1 MRHPLI
7 ARTRIHEHTKRKYRE
22 VEGHSLRET
31 WTQEHGV
38 WSVLF
43 LWSAYFTTFFYN
55 FMKKIR
61 LKFTTN
67 VQSHYT
73 EYLGQ
78 VYRQNFSWFSSA
90 RIALSMSKYLLRSS
104 SSTVTSIVRVCVT
117 SIIRIISSEE
127 LYVRQHAQCGNKF
140 YGVLESDIEAKNQIS
155 KPHEGMIS
163 IKFLL
168 SLNIYIFFC
177 LIFSRMRMF
186 CARSHTPDTFR
197 PMLLLHK

>member
-7 ARTRIHEHTKRKYRE
+7 ARTCIHEHTKHKYRE

-43 LWSAYFTTFFYN
+43 LWSLILRFFYN
-55 FMKKIR
+55 FMKKMR

-73 EYLGQ
+73 EYLSQ
-78 VYRQNFSWFSSA
+78 VYRQNFSWFSSVC
-90 RIALSMSKYLLRSS
+90 IALSMSKYLLRSS

-117 SIIRIISSEE
+117 SIIIIISSEE
-127 LYVRQHAQCGNKF
+127 LYVRQHAQCVKGF
-140 YGVLESDIEAKNQIS
+140 YGVLESDIEAKN
-155 KPHEGMIS
+155 
-163 IKFLL
+163 
-168 SLNIYIFFC
+168 
-177 LIFSRMRMF
+177 
-186 CARSHTPDTFR
+186 
-197 PMLLLHK
+197 